1 MHGFYNMVLRINLA
15 QESYALKMIPDD
27 ILAAKMGGKGL
38 AAHLLLSDNPPGVD
52 PLSPENHLVFA
63 MGPVSG
69 SPVWG
74 SCRHGIFTKSP
85 QTGLLAESYFDGKAA
100 ECMAATGYDAI
111 VIRGA
116 AERPI
121 WLEIS
126 EEAVYF
132 HPAEDL
138 WRQDDSRTKDAVRS
152 WINGHRP
159 QAGPCGVVAIGPAG
173 EKQGSFTMVENDSA
187 GRAGIGAVIGAKRI
201 KAIAFRGRRK
211 KTFADPGRLQ
221 HLACRM
227 DRFENVEGFD
237 AAQKPEPAGMVDAD
251 RIEGQVAVFVERE
264 DRLTLFDTLI
274 LCRSYCDHYPWEQL
288 AEILHGATG
297 LDLDTA
303 GMRAIAAAVGDD
315 VRRFNLRDGLI
326 PEDDRLLARFHKKP
340 LPETGKGITEEQTRI
355 MLAEYYRARGWND
368 KGEPEQNKI

>member
-52 PLSPENHLVFA
+52 PLSPDNHLVFA

-74 SCRHGIFTKSP
+74 SCRYGIFTKSP
-85 QTGLLAESYFDGKAA
+85 QSGLFAESYSGGKAA
-100 ECMAATGYDAI
+100 ELMAATGYDAI

-126 EEAVYF
+126 EEAVRF

-138 WRQDDSRTKDAVRS
+138 WGQDANDTEDAVKC
-152 WINGHRP
+152 WIDSHHPRT
-159 QAGPCGVVAIGPAG
+159 GPCGVVAIGPAG
-173 EKQGSFTMVENDSA
+173 EKQGCFTVVENDCA
-187 GRAGIGAVIGAKRI
+187 NRTAIGAVMNAKRI

-211 KTFADPGRLQ
+211 KKFADPDRLQ
-221 HLACRM
+221 HLA
-227 DRFENVEGFD
+227 GH
-237 AAQKPEPAGMVDAD
+237 KPGPAGMVDAD
-251 RIEGQVAVFVERE
+251 RIEGQAAVFVEWE

-274 LCRSYCDHYPWEQL
+274 LCRSYRDRYPWEQL

-297 LDLDTA
+297 LDLDTT
-303 GMRAIAAAVGDD
+303 GMRAIAAAVSDD
-315 VRRFNLRDGLI
+315 VRRFDLREGLT
-326 PEDDRLLARFHKKP
+326 PEGDRLPPWFHKKP
-340 LPETGKGITEEQTRI
+340 LPETGKGITEEQMRI
-355 MLAEYYRARGWND
+355 MLMEYYRARGWND
-368 KGEPEQNKI
+368 KGESEQNKI